1 MSTRRADQLL
11 GTPGPLS
18 VVRSERRRV
27 ADTKNA
33 YARELIPTVI
43 QDLDPRVQHLEGL
56 ANSLHDDYEMTR
68 GCSWASA
75 RTSCR
80 VFETRPL
87 RRSLDGSGSN
97 ERTWS

>member
-43 QDLDPRVQHLEGL
+43 QDLDPSCQFV
-56 ANSLHDDYEMTR
+56 
-68 GCSWASA
+68 A
-75 RTSCR
+75 R
-80 VFETRPL
+80 
-87 RRSLDGSGSN
+87 
-97 ERTWS
+97 